1 MTEEVAWRNQAAR
14 KESTI
19 FMRDAFTAGRN
30 PPINPM
36 ASEKISVS
44 SMTFGVRINPNASCE
59 NDWKFIVEMVIDCRN
74 AAHIKPANPPTRP
87 SNSDSVRKA
96 TSIDGCLKPNARK
109 VPISAVRIATE
120 EYMVIAAPIIAPT
133 EKMTERK
140 MPKKEMNVDK
150 ARDWSS

>member
-1 MTEEVAWRNQAAR
+1 MAGVRIQAAR

-30 PPINPM
+30 PPTKPI
-36 ASEKISVS
+36 ASENNSVNS
-44 SMTFGVRINPNASCE
+44 TTFVVRMKPNASCE
-59 NDWKFIVEMVIDCRN
+59 NDWKFIVEIVIVCRK
-74 AAHIKPANPPTRP
+74 AAHTRPANPPTRP
-87 SNSDSVRKA
+87 SNSDSVRNA
-96 TSIDGCLKPNARK
+96 TSIDGCLKPSARK

-140 MPKKEMNVDK
+140 IPRNEMNVDK